1 MSKKG
6 GARFKSSRRS
16 STRKVR
22 NVPSAFNHSVKLHS
36 LRRSYSAYK
45 KSQNRKSARRS
56 TARAAALAAAQR
68 NIDRM
73 ARRARGENSNEENA
87 PHAKQAS
94 SAASSRAA
102 NRDMRALD
110 RSLAAFGNLG
120 EHHEFIKPSKPKRV
134 TAKNKMTN

>member
-6 GARFKSSRRS
+6 GVRFKSTRRQ
-16 STRKVR
+16 STRKIRGMPSPLNRSVR
-22 NVPSAFNHSVKLHS
+22 LHS

-56 TARAAALAAAQR
+56 RARASALAAAQR

-73 ARRARGENSNEENA
+73 ARRARGENSNEENDA
-87 PHAKQAS
+87 PRA

-102 NRDMRALD
+102 ERSLRAVD

-120 EHHEFIKPSKPKRV
+120 EQYNFVRAPKPKRV
-134 TAKNKMTN
+134 TAKNKMSNK